1 MVCSCNY
8 WDNPDLLGRIDHTRL
23 SLISVLVSSVVSKS
37 HLKDTVGECRQAET
51 SVVIL
56 CSLNALVGS
65 CSLAPITSGS
75 TRLRTR
81 QHEKQ
86 RKRLRKCRA
95 TSVMEILL
103 TKN

>member
-37 HLKDTVGECRQAET
+37 HLKDTVGECRQAAT

-65 CSLAPITSGS
+65 CSLAQSGS
-75 TRLRTR
+75 THLRTR

-86 RKRLRKCRA
+86 RKRLRKY